1 MSESRSMMVGVVEEL
16 FLDVGDSIWMLLEAL
31 GLGPVLTRLRHE
43 VTSASTRGRRR
54 SIVRILGSAL
64 PLKPVER
71 PYLRYVA
78 LRSLSTSC
86 DSLFSSQ
93 AQSQIDP
100 KWLADTERSRSF
112 RPVMSRCE
120 TVPNLFSNGMAME
133 DVDPSEDSPRS
144 STPFS
149 IASDFA
155 GGKQVHRFHNDY
167 MLNTDGRYHHSQSA
181 LNNSSIQHS
190 AFHASSPFTDPT
202 ALAKITALEDE
213 LTQLRLQ
220 ISTLIHQNQ
229 RPLTPPSTPTS
240 YLPQPPP
247 PPPPPPPNLCPPPP
261 PPPLPPPPPS
271 SSTGSVSAGASRKTS
286 FSDLIAQGK
295 DSINKHSEP
304 LEVPKSNSSTGGV
317 CMADVLKGLNKVKL
331 KKVARSP
338 GGTPIRERAHSP
350 VNGDPASIIAAAL
363 KKRFAK
369 INVESPEVEVDDS
382 NDFSSSPESTPQ
394 NKRKSGNDLTP
405 KRKSGLANPP
415 RRKLDSEEPPVVLD
429 LKPLLKK
436 PSLRAVKT
444 QPKEEEKSP
453 SLPIFGQH
461 LLKKRSPRPIEKSE
475 PEVKDRTSPSSIAS
489 DLSR

>member
-16 FLDVGDSIWMLLEAL
+16 LLDVGDSVWMLLEAL
-31 GLGPVLTRLRHE
+31 GLGPLLTRLRHE
-43 VTSASTRGRRR
+43 VTSASARGRRR
-54 SIVRILGSAL
+54 SLVRILGSAL
-64 PLKPVER
+64 PLKPIER

-112 RPVMSRCE
+112 RPIMSRCE
-120 TVPNLFSNGMAME
+120 TVPNLYPLGMGIE
-133 DVDPSEDSPRS
+133 DTDPGDDSPRS

-149 IASDFA
+149 IASDFV
-155 GGKQVHRFHNDY
+155 GGKQSHRFQNEFNLHPE
-167 MLNTDGRYHHSQSA
+167 GRFHHSQST
-181 LNNSSIQHS
+181 LNNSNLQHS
-190 AFHASSPFTDPT
+190 TFHASSPFTDPT
-202 ALAKITALEDE
+202 ALAKITALESE
-213 LTQLRLQ
+213 LIQLRVQ

-240 YLPQPPP
+240 CLPP
-247 PPPPPPPNLCPPPP
+247 PPPPPPPNLLPPPP
-261 PPPLPPPPPS
+261 PPPLPPPLPS
-271 SSTGSVSAGASRKTS
+271 SSTGNTNNGALRKTS

-295 DSINKHSEP
+295 DSINKHNEP
-304 LEVPKSNSSTGGV
+304 VEIPKSTSSTGV
-317 CMADVLKGLNKVKL
+317 SMADVLKGLNKVKL

-338 GGTPIRERAHSP
+338 GGTPIRERAQSP
-350 VNGDPASIIAAAL
+350 VSGDPASIIAAAL

-369 INVESPEVEVDDS
+369 INVESPEIDLDES
-382 NDFSSSPESTPQ
+382 NDFNSSPESTPQ
-394 NKRKSGNDLTP
+394 NKRKSGIDLTP
-405 KRKSGLANPP
+405 KRKSGLSTPP
-415 RRKLDSEEPPVVLD
+415 RRKLDSEDSPVVLD
-429 LKPLLKK
+429 LKPLIRK
-436 PSLRAVKT
+436 PSLRAAKPLLK
-444 QPKEEEKSP
+444 QEEKSP

-475 PEVKDRTSPSSIAS
+475 PEVKDRASPSSIAS